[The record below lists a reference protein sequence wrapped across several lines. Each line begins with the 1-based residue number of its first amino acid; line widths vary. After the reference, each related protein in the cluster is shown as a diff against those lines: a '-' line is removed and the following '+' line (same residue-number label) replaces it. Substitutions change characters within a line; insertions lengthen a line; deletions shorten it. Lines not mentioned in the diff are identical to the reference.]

1 MDNIS
6 VEIGVAVVAVLTAIA
21 SWFKS
26 HSDLASVIKDREQT
40 KSQRDQDSQQLHD
53 KVIGLEFK
61 YTALKDAQQ
70 LITEQLADTA
80 KAVGVMNTQIA
91 QMLIKMDNAISA
103 INELKEL
110 KKNGRRSK

>member
-6 VEIGVAVVAVLTAIA
+6 VEIGVAVVAVLTSLAG
-21 SWFKS
+21 WFKS
-26 HSDLASVIKDREQT
+26 HSELNSVIKDRETT

-61 YTALKDAQQ
+61 CTALKDAQN

-80 KAVGVMNTQIA
+80 KAVGVLNTQFA
-91 QMLIKMDNAISA
+91 TLLTKVDSVL
-103 INELKEL
+103 ETLKEL
-110 KKNGRRSK
+110 KERNHG

>member
-1 MDNIS
+1 MDNMS
-6 VEIGVAVVAVLTAIA
+6 VEIGVAVVAVLTSIA
-21 SWFKS
+21 GWFKS
-26 HSDLASVIKDREQT
+26 HSDLSSVIKDREQT

-61 YTALKDAQQ
+61 YTALKDAQN

-80 KAVGVMNTQIA
+80 KAVGVLNTQIA
-91 QMLIKMDNAISA
+91 QMLIKIDNAISA

-110 KKNGRRSK
+110 KKNGRRLK

>member
-1 MDNIS
+1 MEFNA
-6 VEIGVAVVAVLTAIA
+6 EICAAVVAVLTSLAG
-21 SWFKS
+21 WFKS
-26 HSDLASVIKDREQT
+26 HSELNSVIKDREST

-61 YTALKDAQQ
+61 CTALKDAQN

-80 KAVGVMNTQIA
+80 KAVGTLNTQIA
-91 QMLIKMDNAISA
+91 QMLIKIDNAISA

-110 KKNGRRSK
+110 KKNGRRPK